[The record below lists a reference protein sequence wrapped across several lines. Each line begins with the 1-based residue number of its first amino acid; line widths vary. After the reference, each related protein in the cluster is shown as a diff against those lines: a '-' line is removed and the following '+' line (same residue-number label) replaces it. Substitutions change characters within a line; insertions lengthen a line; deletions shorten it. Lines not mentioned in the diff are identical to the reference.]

1 LFFNPAKYKPIHPE
15 RSIEISSNYK
25 IDRETLAERLAQAQ
39 KIHRDGDLEQARVLY
54 EEMISE
60 NPEGSDAYNYL
71 GILEFQQGKVDRAQE
86 LIRQSIQLRPDE
98 PGPYNNLGNIL
109 RTIGNLEGALELYRE
124 AARLAPDDPDIAD
137 NLTRATAA
145 LERTEKAIEEFRN
158 AVAMNPATEDVYKNA
173 ARAMYAE
180 GRADEAADV
189 FRHWLKKD
197 PDNPTAQHML
207 AATTGES
214 APARASEQY
223 VQETF
228 DGFADTFD
236 MVVKRLG
243 YDIPTKAVAA
253 LQRHWDAEKEIG
265 AVLDAGCGTGL
276 CGPLL
281 KPLAGHL
288 VGVDLS
294 ARMLLKASDRHV
306 YDKLAQADLTEYLQ
320 RHPNLFDVMIAAD
333 TLIYFGD
340 LGPVMRAASEA
351 SKAGG
356 LFIFSLE
363 SHDEGDTAD
372 FALTSS
378 GRYSHSE
385 QWVKNLAADFG
396 FAIEEMENLVVRTE
410 RGKPVSGVLVVLRK
424 FA

>member
-1 LFFNPAKYKPIHPE
+1 MRA
-15 RSIEISSNYK
+15 
-25 IDRETLAERLAQAQ
+25 RE
-39 KIHRDGDLEQARVLY
+39 IHREGDLQRACVLY
-54 EEMISE
+54 EELISE
-60 NPEGSDAYNYL
+60 NPSGSDAYNYL
-71 GILEFQQGKVDRAQE
+71 GILQFQQGNVDRAQE
-86 LIRQSIQLRPDE
+86 LIRQSIQLQPDQ

-137 NLTRATAA
+137 NLSRATAA
-145 LERTEKAIEEFRN
+145 LARTEKAIEEFRN

-189 FRHWLKKD
+189 FRHWLKQD

-243 YDIPTKAVAA
+243 YDVPTKAVAA
-253 LQRHWDAEKEIG
+253 LQRHWDDEKEIG
-265 AVLDAGCGTGL
+265 AILDAGCGTGL

-281 KPLAGHL
+281 KPFTGNL

-294 ARMLLKASDRHV
+294 AKMLLKASDRHV
-306 YDKLAQADLTEYLQ
+306 YDQLAQADLTEFLQ
-320 RHPNLFDVMIAAD
+320 RHPDQFDVMIAAD

-351 SKAGG
+351 SKAEG

-363 SHDEGDTAD
+363 SHGASDTAD
-372 FALTSS
+372 FSLTSS

-385 QWVKNLAADFG
+385 KWVRELAADCDYV
-396 FAIEEMENLVVRTE
+396 IEEMENFVVRTE
-410 RGKPVSGVLVVLRK
+410 RGKPVGGVLVVLK
-424 FA
+424 KSV